1 MKLESAVQ
9 DYLNDKVSLGRAA
22 EMADLSIW
30 EMLDELKKR
39 NITLSYKISETE
51 SEIESILE
59 KYGKD

>member
-1 MKLESAVQ
+1 MQ